1 MSEMIYKYGIDFG
14 TTNSSIALRYRKS
27 STKEEFTTV
36 FEISDEKPTTSIPSV
51 ILVDSYGNIFVGDDA
66 IENYKSLKTLKDVQF
81 IRKIKMELDKL
92 SEENPFFIEAG
103 GKKIEI
109 VELVASI
116 LRKLRLEAEKSVSDY
131 IDPKQLKGVVMGVPV
146 QYGDIQKNILKKA
159 LVLAGFYKDS
169 DDADN
174 YTEFVS
180 EPVAV
185 AVHYGLKL
193 EKNTNVLVFDFGG
206 GTLDIAVMNLQKQ
219 IGNEHLHPHETIA
232 KDRITLG
239 GEDFNELLFTGCIC
253 KEYSVNEIKN
263 QLNIPQ
269 NYATDDNPQE
279 LWKYISSKPE
289 YIDFVKTIEKCKWE
303 LSNKR
308 TSDFSY
314 IGENIHFPI
323 RKIHREEFEEAIKV
337 ELKKIE
343 TMIGTMIDK
352 IVNLCKEKGA
362 VEENIVIED
371 ICDIDYVLLS
381 GGSSLIP
388 AVQTRIVDI
397 FGESKVLAEPLDK
410 IANKNSKRNKI
421 KNSEVLQ
428 SIVKG
433 LAVVGCREMEIVE
446 DVVDND
452 YGFWDDTDKTF
463 EPIIEAG
470 TKVRKTVIDRL
481 SQNGISRDIRLS
493 NPNASQAEIPIYQR
507 NLNGIQRLGT
517 ITIENVGG
525 KEYRM
530 YMTIDSKKGI
540 LKVELYD
547 TKRKTWMDYIPS
559 EERQFEI

>member
-66 IENYKSLKTLKDVQF
+66 IENYKSLKTVKDVQF

-116 LRKLRLEAEKSVSDY
+116 LRKLRLEAEESVSNY

-169 DDADN
+169 NDADK

-219 IGNEHLHPHETIA
+219 IGNDHLHPHNVIA

-239 GEDFNELLFTGCIC
+239 GEDFNEALFTECIC
-253 KEYSVNEIKN
+253 KEYSVYEIKR
-263 QLNIPQ
+263 QLRIPK
-269 NYATDDNPQE
+269 NYAKNDTSQE
-279 LWKYISSKPE
+279 LWKYILSKPQ
-289 YIDFVKTIEKCKWE
+289 YIDFVRKIEECKWE
-303 LSNKR
+303 LSDNR
-308 TSDFSY
+308 TSEFSY
-314 IGENIHFPI
+314 IGENIHFPVK
-323 RKIHREEFEEAIKV
+323 KIHREEFKEAIKIS
-337 ELKKIE
+337 LDRIE
-343 TMIGTMIDK
+343 QM
-352 IVNLCKEKGA
+352 
-362 VEENIVIED
+362 IED
-371 ICDIDYVLLS
+371 I
-381 GGSSLIP
+381 
-388 AVQTRIVDI
+388 
-397 FGESKVLAEPLDK
+397 
-410 IANKNSKRNKI
+410 
-421 KNSEVLQ
+421 
-428 SIVKG
+428 
-433 LAVVGCREMEIVE
+433 
-446 DVVDND
+446 
-452 YGFWDDTDKTF
+452 
-463 EPIIEAG
+463 IE
-470 TKVRKTVIDRL
+470 K
-481 SQNGISRDIRLS
+481 
-493 NPNASQAEIPIYQR
+493 
-507 NLNGIQRLGT
+507 
-517 ITIENVGG
+517 
-525 KEYRM
+525 
-530 YMTIDSKKGI
+530 
-540 LKVELYD
+540 
-547 TKRKTWMDYIPS
+547 
-559 EERQFEI
+559 

>member
-159 LVLAGFYKDS
+159 LVLAGFYKDES
-169 DDADN
+169 DADF

-253 KEYSVNEIKN
+253 KEYSANEIKN

-323 RKIHREEFEEAIKV
+323 RKIHREEFEEAIEV

-343 TMIGTMIDK
+343 TMIETMIDK

-371 ICDIDYVLLS
+371 IYAIDYVLLS